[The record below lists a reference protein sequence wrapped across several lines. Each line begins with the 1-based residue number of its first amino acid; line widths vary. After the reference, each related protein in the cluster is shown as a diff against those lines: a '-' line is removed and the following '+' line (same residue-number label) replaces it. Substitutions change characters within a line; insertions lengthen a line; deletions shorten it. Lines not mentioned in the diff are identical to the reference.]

1 MKILRRAAIIAAT
14 TALAVSCLTL
24 PADAAAPGDAPVAE
38 SVAKARPK
46 ERVAKDKAGHVLLY
60 VRGDSETALRQAVKN
75 VGGTVSA
82 AQAGQVRAAV
92 PEDKIDALSS
102 QPGVHEVK
110 RPTRVLPASVTSEGT
125 VPSGADA
132 WNQAGYKGAGT
143 KIGILDVGFGGLA
156 AAQAAGE
163 LPSGTQLVTNGSNC
177 LDATVDDTHGI
188 EVAEVVHDMAPDAQL
203 FLSCVQDDMGFA
215 PAADWLQQQ
224 GVQVISAA
232 ITVPGAGRGDGT
244 GPDANSPAQVVQR
257 SRQAGILWST
267 AAGNYGK
274 RHFAGQA
281 ADRSGGNGWVEFS
294 GASEVNNFVLAAG
307 QPATVTLR
315 WDAWPLTAKDLDVYV
330 TDQAIAPTGVNDP
343 HVIARS
349 TISQRDTAGGAAPV
363 EETSFTNDTGA
374 ASTFYIWVKNNNAP
388 FTTPFDLYVSKTGD
402 GALQWPTPAGSIA
415 EPASSPYALAVGA
428 TKPNSGVIEDYS
440 SRGPTVDGRVKPDIT
455 AFDQVSTMTS
465 GPAGFSG
472 TSAAAAHVAGAAA
485 LLRGANNQLDA
496 TQLESLLKSRA
507 KLVPG
512 GAANDWGAGVLAL
525 GSPGSA
531 PGAVQTGYNPLTN
544 PVRILDTNTA
554 VGGHQRRFAAGETFA
569 LTVPGA
575 PAGTAKAVVLTVTA
589 GLTDGPTEL
598 QFTAENAGA
607 AQPIRFPVYT
617 SRQSAL
623 TVVVPLGADGAVR
636 IRNTA
641 GTPGVT
647 VDYAGYF
654 SESGPGLYTA
664 KVGGTRL
671 LDTHD
676 SAGAHPSPLGA
687 AEEFALPV
695 RGVAGVPANATAV
708 AVNLTAMAA
717 TAPASISAYPQTY
730 TPDTSSLYLNV
741 AQRRANLAIVRVGDD
756 GKIRLRNSAG
766 LTHLAVD
773 LQGWFASGTGAKFV
787 ATSGSSRVIDT
798 RTGAGV
804 PQSPIDR
811 GTSVTA
817 QVGGIAG
824 VPATA
829 TGVLVTAAASD
840 RVLNTGVSFYA
851 PETDW
856 ANAPALQADQGQ
868 TAAASALVP
877 LGGSGKLTA
886 ANGTGPVELAVDVA
900 GYFVGGTG
908 ATAAGSCVTPDEPG
922 FVPLLDGRSET
933 SLARWG
939 TTSAVQDGCEFGTVA
954 GAGGPWNPAD
964 IFDNDFTLRLDWKA
978 VGANSQSALNIGVSR
993 IAGAPALAKVV
1004 IGPSAATGTDA
1015 TGAIKGLKAP
1025 TATAVKPVGEWNT
1038 FEVTVAGPIV
1048 TVLLNGTQVNQYT
1061 APSGFARRTMLSLD
1075 GQGTGDQVK
1084 FRNLRVRSNRIVT
1097 SGPITGVGG
1106 VCLNLN
1112 GGTPSSTV
1120 VNTAACTGGPGQQWT
1135 AGDLSLNVLGQC
1147 ADTQNSGTAAGT
1159 PVVAVACVAS
1169 ATQEWQVFADGRI
1182 FNLGANKCVSVSGTA
1197 VTLQSCTGQ
1206 AQQIWTP
1213 SERTAPFGQLTNGS
1227 GACLNVVGRVVA
1239 DQATIG
1245 TGGCVISLSDTWTL
1259 AKDSSIRA
1267 LGRCLDVKGGATADG
1282 TPVWSFQCTGD
1293 PAQVWQLRPDG
1304 GLVNPKSGK
1313 CLDSTQGATSVQIQ
1327 PCTGIPAQTWTVQRL
1342 YPHKGRLVGVL
1353 GKCADVANNVD
1364 ANGTPIQLYTCNGT
1378 GAQQVQLQNDG
1389 SIRMRSRCL
1398 DVGSTAGNAQVQL
1411 WDCAPADSSQRW
1423 FQRPDGQIENAVSGR
1438 CLSTIGGGG
1447 DDGTRL
1453 VIWDCQYAANQRW
1466 GVEFD

>member
-14 TALAVSCLTL
+14 TAMAVSCLTL

-60 VRGDSETALRQAVKN
+60 VRGDNETALRQAVKN

-82 AQAGQVRAAV
+82 AQPGQVRAAV
-92 PEDKIDALSS
+92 PEDEIDALGS

-132 WNQAGYKGAGT
+132 WIQAGYKGAGT

-163 LPSGTQLVTNGSNC
+163 LPAGTQLVTNGSNC
-177 LDATVDDTHGI
+177 LDATVDDTHGVN
-188 EVAEVVHDMAPDAQL
+188 VAEVVHDMAPDAQL

-274 RHFAGQA
+274 LHFAGQA
-281 ADRSGGNGWVEFS
+281 VDRSGGNGWVEFS
-294 GASEVNNFVLAAG
+294 GASEVNNFALPAG
-307 QPATVTLR
+307 QSATVTLR
-315 WDAWPLTAKDLDVYV
+315 WDAWPRTLTDLDVYV

-343 HVIARS
+343 RVLARS
-349 TISQRDTAGGAAPV
+349 TISQRDTAGGATPV
-363 EETSFTNDTGA
+363 EETSFTNNTGSA
-374 ASTFYIWVKNNNAP
+374 GTFYIWIKNNNAP
-388 FTTPFDLYVSKTGD
+388 YTMPFDLYVTKLGG
-402 GALQWPTPAGSIA
+402 GALQWTTPAGSVA

-428 TKPNSGVIEDYS
+428 TQPNSGVLEDYS
-440 SRGPTVDGRVKPDIT
+440 SHGPTVDGRAKPDIT
-455 AFDQVSTMTS
+455 GFDQVSTMTS
-465 GPAGFSG
+465 GPAGFGG

-485 LLRGANNQLDA
+485 LFKGANAQLDA
-496 TQLESLLKSRA
+496 TQLEALLKSRA
-507 KLVPG
+507 KIVTG
-512 GAANDWGAGVLAL
+512 GAANDWGAGILAL

-531 PGAVQTGYNPLTN
+531 PGAVQTGYQPLTN

-554 VGGHQRRFAAGETFA
+554 VGGHQRRFTAGETFA

-575 PAGTAKAVVLTVTA
+575 SGAKAVVLTVTA

-598 QFTAENAGA
+598 QFTAENPGA
-607 AQPIRFPVYT
+607 VQPIRFPVYT

-647 VDYAGYF
+647 VDFAGYF
-654 SESGPGLYTA
+654 SENGPGLYTA
-664 KVGGTRL
+664 KTGGTRL

-717 TAPASISAYPQTY
+717 TAPASIAAYPQTY
-730 TPDTSSLYLNV
+730 TPDTSSLYLN
-741 AQRRANLAIVRVGDD
+741 AGQRRANLAIVRIGDD

-773 LQGWFASGTGAKFV
+773 LQGWFAPGTGAKFV
-787 ATSGSSRVIDT
+787 TTSGTSRVIDT

-804 PQSPIDR
+804 PQAAIDR
-811 GTSVTA
+811 GTSATA

-829 TGVLVTAAASD
+829 TGILLTAAASD
-840 RVLNTGVSFYA
+840 KVLPTGVSFYA

-856 ANAPALQADQGQ
+856 ANAPALPADQGQ
-868 TAAASALVP
+868 TAAASAFVP
-877 LGGSGKLTA
+877 LGASGKLTA
-886 ANGTGPVELAVDVA
+886 ANGNGPIELAVDVA
-900 GYFVGGTG
+900 GYFVGGAA
-908 ATAAGSCVTPDEPG
+908 ATATGGCVTPEEPG
-922 FVPLLDGRSET
+922 FVPLLDGRAET

-939 TTSAVQDGCEFGTVA
+939 STSAVQDGCEFGTVT

-964 IFDNDFTLRLDWKA
+964 LFDNDYTLRLDWKA
-978 VGANSQSALNIGVSR
+978 VGANSQSAINLGLSR
-993 IAGAPALAKVV
+993 IAGAPAAAKVV
-1004 IGPSAATGTDA
+1004 IGPTTATGTDA

-1025 TATAVKPVGEWNT
+1025 TATAAKPVGEWNT
-1038 FEVTVAGPIV
+1038 YEVTVAGPIV
-1048 TVLLNGTQVNQYT
+1048 TVLLNGTKVNEYT
-1061 APSGFARRTMLSLD
+1061 APAGFARRTMVSLD

-1097 SGPITGVGG
+1097 SGLITGAGG
-1106 VCLNLN
+1106 VCLNLD

-1120 VNTAACTGGPGQQWT
+1120 VNTATCTGGPGQQWS
-1135 AGDLSLNVLGQC
+1135 ASDLSLNVLGQC
-1147 ADTQNSGTAAGT
+1147 VDAQNGATAAGT

-1182 FNLGANKCVSVSGTA
+1182 FNLGANKCVSVSGST
-1197 VTLQSCTGQ
+1197 VTLQNCTGQ

-1213 SERTAPFGQLTNGS
+1213 SERSASFGQLTDGY

-1259 AKDSSIRA
+1259 AKDGSIRA
-1267 LGRCLDVKGGATADG
+1267 LGRCLDVKGGATANG
-1282 TPVWSFQCTGD
+1282 TPVWSYQCTGD
-1293 PAQVWQLRPDG
+1293 PAQFWQLRPDG
-1304 GLVNPKSGK
+1304 SLVNPKSGK

-1353 GKCADVANNVD
+1353 GKCVDVNQNVD
-1364 ANGTPIQLYTCNGT
+1364 ANGTAIQLYTCSGS
-1378 GAQQVQLQNDG
+1378 GAQQVQLQADG
-1389 SIRMRSRCL
+1389 TIRMKSRCM
-1398 DVGSTAGNAQVQL
+1398 DVTNGATAGNTPIQLYDCIGSTA
-1411 WDCAPADSSQRW
+1411 QRW
-1423 FQRPDGQIENAVSGR
+1423 FQRPDGQIENTGSGR